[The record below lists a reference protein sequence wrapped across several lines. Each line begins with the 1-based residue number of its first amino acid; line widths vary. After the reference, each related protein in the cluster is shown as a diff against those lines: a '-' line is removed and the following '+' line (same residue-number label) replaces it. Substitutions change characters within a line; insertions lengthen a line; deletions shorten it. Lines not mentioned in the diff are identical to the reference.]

1 MGATI
6 TKVLTAKKNI
16 EVWGEGK
23 ESRDFVFIDDLVKF
37 IEKSILFQKS
47 FFEIY
52 NCSSDKVYKI
62 NDVVKKIIRLSKK
75 KLNIIYNKS
84 KPNIPVN
91 IIITS
96 KKARKHFDWKPETS
110 IDQGIIKTINWWKKN
125 MNNRN
130 N

>member
-1 MGATI
+1 MKFGERVK
-6 TKVLTAKKNI
+6 KVEIL
-16 EVWGEGK
+16 
-23 ESRDFVFIDDLVKF
+23 SIDDLVKF

-96 KKARKHFDWKPETS
+96 KKARKH
-110 IDQGIIKTINWWKKN
+110 
-125 MNNRN
+125 
-130 N
+130 